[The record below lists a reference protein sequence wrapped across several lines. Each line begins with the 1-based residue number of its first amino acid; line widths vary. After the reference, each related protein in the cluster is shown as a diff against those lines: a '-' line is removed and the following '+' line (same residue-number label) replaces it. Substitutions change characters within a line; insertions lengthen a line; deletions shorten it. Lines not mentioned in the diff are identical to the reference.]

1 MSFSPESSTQIGAII
16 LAGVI
21 LKERVAPIQI
31 VGLALAIGAAALL
44 ALS

>member
-1 MSFSPESSTQIGAII
+1 MSVLTAMYPIGTIV

-31 VGLALAIGAAALL
+31 VGLALAISAAALL